1 MWRRVKDSNMSSKK
15 TPLSEE
21 PFGIKSMERLDVGDL
36 VQWSEL
42 GPNGYQQEKKIG
54 VIAELYLE
62 KRGSRNVALA
72 KINEIVKSKNNLSL
86 LGRQKEVLVVSLH
99 VLSKVSNQNEE
110 LSV

>member
-1 MWRRVKDSNMSSKK
+1 MSSKK

-42 GPNGYQQEKKIG
+42 GPDGYEQEKKIG
-54 VIAELYLE
+54 IIAELYLE
-62 KRGSRNVALA
+62 KRGSRKVALA
-72 KINEIVKSKNNLSL
+72 RINEIVKSKNKLSL
-86 LGRQKEVLVVSLH
+86 LGREREVLVVSLH
-99 VLSKVSNQNEE
+99 VLSKVSKENEL

>member
-1 MWRRVKDSNMSSKK
+1 MSSKK

-42 GPNGYQQEKKIG
+42 GPNGFEQEKKIG

-72 KINEIVKSKNNLSL
+72 RINEITKSKSNLSL
-86 LGRQKEVLVVSLH
+86 LGREKEVLVVSLH
-99 VLSKVSNQNEE
+99 VLSKVGEKNEQ

>member
-1 MWRRVKDSNMSSKK
+1 MSSTK

-21 PFGIKSMERLDVGDL
+21 PFGIKSMERLNIGDL

-42 GPNGYQQEKKIG
+42 GPNGYQQEKKVG

>member
-1 MWRRVKDSNMSSKK
+1 MSSKK

-42 GPNGYQQEKKIG
+42 GPNGYQQEKKVG

-72 KINEIVKSKNNLSL
+72 RINEIVKSKNNLSL
-86 LGRQKEVLVVSLH
+86 LGKQKEVLVVSLH

>member
-1 MWRRVKDSNMSSKK
+1 MSSKK
-15 TPLSEE
+15 TPLNEE
-21 PFGIKSMERLDVGDL
+21 PFGIRSMERLDVGDL

-42 GPNGYQQEKKIG
+42 GPNGYQQEKKVG

-86 LGRQKEVLVVSLH
+86 LGRQKEILVVSLH
-99 VLSKVSNQNEE
+99 VLSKVSKQNEE

>member
-1 MWRRVKDSNMSSKK
+1 MSSKK

-42 GPNGYQQEKKIG
+42 GPNGYDQEKKIG

-72 KINEIVKSKNNLSL
+72 KINEIVKSKSNLSL
-86 LGRQKEVLVVSLH
+86 LGQQKEVLVVSLH
-99 VLSKVSNQNEE
+99 VLSKVSKQNEL

>member
-1 MWRRVKDSNMSSKK
+1 MSSKK

-21 PFGIKSMERLDVGDL
+21 PFGIRSMERLDIGDL

-42 GPNGYQQEKKIG
+42 GPNGYQQEKKVG

-72 KINEIVKSKNNLSL
+72 RINEIVKSKNNLSL
-86 LGRQKEVLVVSLH
+86 LGKQKEVLVVSLH

>member
-1 MWRRVKDSNMSSKK
+1 MSSKK

-42 GPNGYQQEKKIG
+42 GPNGYEQEKKIG

-62 KRGSRNVALA
+62 KRGSQNVALA

-86 LGRQKEVLVVSLH
+86 LGKQKEVLVVSLH
-99 VLSKVSNQNEE
+99 VLSKVSKQNEL

>member
-1 MWRRVKDSNMSSKK
+1 MSSKK

-42 GPNGYQQEKKIG
+42 GPNGYQQEKKVG

-86 LGRQKEVLVVSLH
+86 LGCQKEVLVVSLH
-99 VLSKVSNQNEE
+99 VLSKVNNQNEE

>member
-1 MWRRVKDSNMSSKK
+1 MSSKK

-42 GPNGYQQEKKIG
+42 GPNGYEQEKKIG

-86 LGRQKEVLVVSLH
+86 LGKQKEVLVVSLH
-99 VLSKVSNQNEE
+99 ILSKVSKQNEL

>member
-1 MWRRVKDSNMSSKK
+1 MSSKK

-42 GPNGYQQEKKIG
+42 GPNGYEQEKKIG
-54 VIAELYLE
+54 VIADLYLE
-62 KRGSRNVALA
+62 KRGTRNVALA
-72 KINEIVKSKNNLSL
+72 RINEIVKSKNNLSL
-86 LGRQKEVLVVSLH
+86 LGRQKEILVVSLH
-99 VLSKVSNQNEE
+99 VLSKVSKQNEL

>member
-1 MWRRVKDSNMSSKK
+1 MSSKK

-21 PFGIKSMERLDVGDL
+21 PFGIKSMERLDIGDL

-42 GPNGYQQEKKIG
+42 GPDGYEQEKKIG
-54 VIAELYLE
+54 IIAELYLE
-62 KRGSRNVALA
+62 KRGSRKVALA
-72 KINEIVKSKNNLSL
+72 RINEIVKSKNKLSL

-99 VLSKVSNQNEE
+99 VLSKVNKQNEL

>member
-1 MWRRVKDSNMSSKK
+1 MSSKK

-42 GPNGYQQEKKIG
+42 GPNGYQQEKKVG

-86 LGRQKEVLVVSLH
+86 LGSQKEVLVVSLH
-99 VLSKVSNQNEE
+99 VLSKVNNQNEE

>member
-1 MWRRVKDSNMSSKK
+1 MSSKK

-21 PFGIKSMERLDVGDL
+21 PIGIKSMERLDVGDL

-42 GPNGYQQEKKIG
+42 GPNGYEQEKKIG

-62 KRGSRNVALA
+62 KRGTRNVAHA
-72 KINEIVKSKNNLSL
+72 RINEIVKSKNNLSL
-86 LGRQKEVLVVSLH
+86 LGRQKEILVVSLH
-99 VLSKVSNQNEE
+99 VLSKVSKQNEE

>member
-1 MWRRVKDSNMSSKK
+1 MSSKK

-42 GPNGYQQEKKIG
+42 GANGYEQEKKIG
-54 VIAELYLE
+54 VIADLYLE
-62 KRGSRNVALA
+62 KRGTRNVALA
-72 KINEIVKSKNNLSL
+72 RINEIVKSKNNLSL
-86 LGRQKEVLVVSLH
+86 LGRQKEILVVSLH
-99 VLSKVSNQNEE
+99 VLSKVSKQNEE

>member
-1 MWRRVKDSNMSSKK
+1 
-15 TPLSEE
+15 
-21 PFGIKSMERLDVGDL
+21 MERLDVGDL

-42 GPNGYQQEKKIG
+42 GPNGYKQEKKVGI
-54 VIAELYLE
+54 IAELYLE

-86 LGRQKEVLVVSLH
+86 LGKQKEVLVVSLH
-99 VLSKVSNQNEE
+99 VLSKVSKQNEL

>member
-1 MWRRVKDSNMSSKK
+1 MSSKK

-42 GPNGYQQEKKIG
+42 GPNGYKQEKKVGI
-54 VIAELYLE
+54 IAELYLE

-72 KINEIVKSKNNLSL
+72 KINEIVKSKSNLSL

>member
-1 MWRRVKDSNMSSKK
+1 MSSKK

-42 GPNGYQQEKKIG
+42 GPNGYDQEKKIG

-72 KINEIVKSKNNLSL
+72 KIKEIVKSKSNLSL

-99 VLSKVSNQNEE
+99 VLSKVSKQNEL

>member
-1 MWRRVKDSNMSSKK
+1 MSSKK

-99 VLSKVSNQNEE
+99 VLSKVNNQNEE

>member
-1 MWRRVKDSNMSSKK
+1 MSSKK

-42 GPNGYQQEKKIG
+42 GPNGYEQEKKIG

-86 LGRQKEVLVVSLH
+86 LGKQKEVLVVSLH
-99 VLSKVSNQNEE
+99 VLSKVSKQNEL

>member
-1 MWRRVKDSNMSSKK
+1 
-15 TPLSEE
+15 
-21 PFGIKSMERLDVGDL
+21 MERLDIGDL

-42 GPNGYQQEKKIG
+42 GPNGYQQEKKVG

-72 KINEIVKSKNNLSL
+72 RINEIVKSKNNLSL
-86 LGRQKEVLVVSLH
+86 LGKQKEVLVVSLH

>member
-1 MWRRVKDSNMSSKK
+1 
-15 TPLSEE
+15 
-21 PFGIKSMERLDVGDL
+21 MERLDVGDL

-42 GPNGYQQEKKIG
+42 GPNGYQQEKKVG

-72 KINEIVKSKNNLSL
+72 KINEIVKSKSNLSL
-86 LGRQKEVLVVSLH
+86 LGCQKEVLVVSLH
-99 VLSKVSNQNEE
+99 VLSKVNNENEE

>member
-1 MWRRVKDSNMSSKK
+1 MSSKK

-42 GPNGYQQEKKIG
+42 GPNGYEQEKKIG

-72 KINEIVKSKNNLSL
+72 KINEIVKSKNHLSL
-86 LGRQKEVLVVSLH
+86 LGKHKEVLVVSLH
-99 VLSKVSNQNEE
+99 VVSKVSKQNEL

>member
-1 MWRRVKDSNMSSKK
+1 MSSKK

-42 GPNGYQQEKKIG
+42 GPNGYEQEKKIG

-86 LGRQKEVLVVSLH
+86 LGKQKEFLVVSLH
-99 VLSKVSNQNEE
+99 VLSKVSKQNEL

>member
-1 MWRRVKDSNMSSKK
+1 MSSKK

-42 GPNGYQQEKKIG
+42 GPNGYQQEKKVG

-99 VLSKVSNQNEE
+99 VLSKVNNQNII
-110 LSV
+110 LR

>member
-1 MWRRVKDSNMSSKK
+1 MSSKK

-42 GPNGYQQEKKIG
+42 GPNGYEQEKKIG
-54 VIAELYLE
+54 VIADLYLE
-62 KRGSRNVALA
+62 KRGTRNVALA
-72 KINEIVKSKNNLSL
+72 RINEIVKSKNNLSL
-86 LGRQKEVLVVSLH
+86 LGRQKEILVVSLH
-99 VLSKVSNQNEE
+99 VLSKVNKQNEE

>member
-1 MWRRVKDSNMSSKK
+1 MSSKK

-42 GPNGYQQEKKIG
+42 GPNGYEQEKKIG

-62 KRGSRNVALA
+62 KRGSRNIALA

-86 LGRQKEVLVVSLH
+86 LGKQKEVLVVSLH
-99 VLSKVSNQNEE
+99 VLSKVSKQNEL

>member
-1 MWRRVKDSNMSSKK
+1 MSSKK

-42 GPNGYQQEKKIG
+42 GPNGYDQEKKIG

-86 LGRQKEVLVVSLH
+86 LGKQKEVLVVSLH
-99 VLSKVSNQNEE
+99 VLSKVNKQNEL

>member
-1 MWRRVKDSNMSSKK
+1 
-15 TPLSEE
+15 
-21 PFGIKSMERLDVGDL
+21 MERLDVGDL